1 MAALCASR
9 WSAIGCIAGRTKNLS
24 KKEGLKAHASRW
36 SAVGCTNG
44 TTKKN
49 GLTRAGLLMEVAR
62 NPLALTGGNTFVRGD
77 LAAQRRQSAP
87 LSRPGPVRSSG

>member
-9 WSAIGCIAGRTKNLS
+9 WSAIGCIDSRTKNLS
-24 KKEGLKAHASRW
+24 MKERLKANCASRW

-49 GLTRAGLLMEVAR
+49 GLTRAGLLMEVAD
-62 NPLALTGGNTFVRGD
+62 NPLATER
-77 LAAQRRQSAP
+77 
-87 LSRPGPVRSSG
+87 